1 MSGPIAIDGPLSSY
15 AAGFHAELLARG
27 YCGRTAGRQ
36 VMLLGQLS
44 GWMQTTGLAAGSL
57 TPPQV
62 AAFLD
67 FRRAQGAT
75 YLLSTQA
82 AVPLLGYLRKLGVV
96 PTPTP
101 VVPEGPVEQLVAG
114 YRQYLAVERG
124 LAPYTVAIYGTHAR
138 MLLAELLGGTNRE
151 LAAVR
156 PQAVTGFVVAQVT
169 CRQLS
174 GARLLLNA
182 IRGLCRYLHLEGLTP
197 VDLSAAVPSVRGP
210 VTCLPRGLDPE
221 VVTTVLDGIDRT
233 RDAGRRDYAIIVL
246 LVRLGL
252 RAGEVA
258 RLRLDDLDWH
268 AGQIV
273 ITGKGQRSERLP
285 LPVDVGEAVVAYL
298 QSGRPTSSN
307 RHVFLTRCA
316 PTRGLTGPA
325 VAAVVNAAFV
335 RQGLPVVGSHR
346 LRHTAATG
354 MLRGGASLAEVSQ
367 VLRHNSAASS
377 ALYAKVDYDALRV
390 LAQPWPGAQS

>member
-1 MSGPIAIDGPLSSY
+1 
-15 AAGFHAELLARG
+15 LAKG

-44 GWMQTTGLAAGSL
+44 GWMQTTGLAAHGL

-101 VVPEGPVEQLVAG
+101 VVPDGPVEHLVAG

-124 LAPYTVAIYGTHAR
+124 LAPYTVAIYGSYAR
-138 MLLAELLGGTNRE
+138 MLLADLLAGANRE
-151 LAAVR
+151 LATVR
-156 PQAVTGFVVAQVT
+156 PQAVTAFVVEQVT

-174 GARLLLNA
+174 AARQLLNA
-182 IRGLCRYLHLEGLTP
+182 VRGLCRYLHLEGHTA
-197 VDLSAAVPSVRGP
+197 VDLSAAVPGVRGP

-221 VVTTVLDGIDRT
+221 VVLRVLEGIDRS

-246 LVRLGL
+246 LLRLGL
-252 RAGEVA
+252 RASEVA
-258 RLRLDDLDWH
+258 GLRLDDLDWP

-273 ITGKGQRSERLP
+273 IAGKGHRSERLP

-298 QSGRPTSSN
+298 QAGRPTN
-307 RHVFLTRCA
+307 ARHVFLTRCA
-316 PTRGLTGPA
+316 PTRGLTGST
-325 VAAVVNAAFV
+325 VAAVVNTAFV

-354 MLRGGASLAEVSQ
+354 MLRSGASLAEVSQ
-367 VLRHNSAASS
+367 VLRHRSAASS
-377 ALYAKVDYDALRV
+377 ALYAKVDHDALRA
-390 LAQPWPGAQS
+390 LARPWPGAQS